1 MLLAGSMQSMAQQA
15 TPGETRSLPTITVTE
30 KATDPQGK
38 DTLRAT
44 TSTIG
49 KGRQQLRDIPQSV
62 TVVTEK
68 LIDDRNLDT
77 LKDVLHN
84 TAGITFLAAEGGEED
99 IRLRGFSLS
108 GTGDI
113 FVDGM
118 RDPAFYERDT
128 FANDRIELLRGS
140 ASMLFGRGSTGG
152 AVNQVTKQAR
162 AIDSNEITTTIG
174 SHDYLRVNGD
184 FNLHTGD
191 NAGLR
196 INAMHTTA
204 DNNGAG
210 ASIDKSGI
218 AANYRWGIGTAD
230 EFSASL
236 YHLDNRNGINYGLP
250 WIRPTDAS
258 PRSETGLM
266 TRLDPDTSYGMA
278 SDRNN
283 GTADYVSFSHTH
295 RFEDNGELKT
305 QIRRGSYSRDQRS
318 GAIRFARTTSSP
330 LANPEAVD
338 LDNLSDATILN
349 RSTHIKI
356 QDLDSLYVQSD
367 LSRKFDGYG
376 LKHELLMGVDAA
388 QEKKTVYAA
397 LTAGQ
402 GGVTITKPQTTIG
415 TPNDGA
421 WVDESS
427 RVLGVNNRFTSTGW
441 GIYLQDLI
449 EIAPQWKVLGGLRY
463 DNMTG
468 NYDNFNLNDNTVA
481 SYRQKISEWSKRA
494 GVLYQPNDLS
504 SYHVSYG
511 TSFNTSGDTYSYNV
525 LSANTPP
532 EASTNLEIGTK
543 LDSADKRFTTRL
555 ALFRSTKTNERNTD
569 PDNAATAL
577 LLSGKRHTSGFE
589 VDLSGRLTDRWE
601 VYVSYV
607 WQPISKIDKAAPTA
621 RNGEGQGERPWLT
634 PRHSGTVWSTYQL
647 TSRLR
652 LGGGINFRSSQT
664 PNRNPGWS
672 APAYAT
678 VDLMA
683 EYLINDTFTL
693 KANLINVADKL
704 YADALYTGH
713 YVPGSGRNLQVSLNA
728 RF

>member
-330 LANPEAVD
+330 LANPEAVG